1 MKKDKETRILEFDP
15 VVYPFRLWVGKNVPH
30 KSVEET
36 FWALTTDMDKTPFDE
51 VYYTRDRFVCAT
63 CYPVCDKE
71 SGWIGIFCN
80 IQYTKLLTVGRM
92 AHEATHIVDFLC
104 EKLGIECYTFT
115 QGEPRAYLVE
125 WATNCIDKVK
135 RGVV

>member
-1 MKKDKETRILEFDP
+1 MEGKIQVYEFDP
-15 VVYPFRLWVGKNVPH
+15 VIYPFRLWVGKNVPH
-30 KSVEET
+30 KAVEET

-51 VYYTRDRFVCAT
+51 EYYHKNSFVCAT

-80 IQYTKLLTVGRM
+80 ILNTKLLTVGRM
-92 AHEATHIVDFLC
+92 AHEASHIVDFLC
-104 EKLGIECYTFT
+104 EKFGIECCTFA

-135 RGVV
+135 RGKVNE